1 MQSDLSDKEC
11 FKKVLNILCAFVLN
25 LNSVSLF
32 MKYFSCL
39 SLTVA
44 LIQVY
49 MGDRKGKG
57 TQLSSA
63 QEIII
68 KGWHCVAL
76 RDEIYMQLC
85 KQTTDNPK
93 L

>member
-1 MQSDLSDKEC
+1 MFVELLI
-11 FKKVLNILCAFVLN
+11 VLEIVVQKTF
-25 LNSVSLF
+25 
-32 MKYFSCL
+32 
-39 SLTVA
+39 LTLL

-57 TQLSSA
+57 TPLSSA

-68 KGWHCVAL
+68 KGWHCVPL

>member
-1 MQSDLSDKEC
+1 MI
-11 FKKVLNILCAFVLN
+11 FKK
-25 LNSVSLF
+25 
-32 MKYFSCL
+32 KT
-39 SLTVA
+39 SLTVI

-57 TQLSSA
+57 SQISSA